1 MRSLHECTPS
11 RICNY
16 HMIPHLPNRRYRR
29 NISPDIAA
37 FAGIVDALQD
47 KQDLPRLW
55 SIRQTRLGL
64 VDGPVTAQRYEL

>member
-1 MRSLHECTPS
+1 MKLRVVQW
-11 RICNY
+11 
-16 HMIPHLPNRRYRR
+16 

-37 FAGIVDALQD
+37 FAGILDALQD
-47 KQDLPRLW
+47 KYYVSCLW